1 MEPER
6 SRESWSIC
14 IEPNEATDP
23 SFRSLKVLFTLQ
35 EILLCAEKQNIS
47 GEIQLKKAL
56 NFDEL
61 RDLLGPNIYLNGGPQ
76 KEATEKWSMT
86 AKFNKKDYI
95 SIFFTD
101 EAQKNF
107 ENQK

>member
-1 MEPER
+1 MEPEI

-47 GEIQLKKAL
+47 GEIQRKKRSTSMNWEISSVPISTL
-56 NFDEL
+56 TED
-61 RDLLGPNIYLNGGPQ
+61 R
-76 KEATEKWSMT
+76 KKTTEKWSMT

-101 EAQKNF
+101 EAQKNC

>member
-1 MEPER
+1 MEPEI

-76 KEATEKWSMT
+76 KDHREMVHDRQIQQKGLYFHLFHRRSPEKL
-86 AKFNKKDYI
+86 
-95 SIFFTD
+95 
-101 EAQKNF
+101 
-107 ENQK
+107 